1 MATPAE
7 LLDNMVPVSAFSRG
21 KAAQAFSSASN
32 STPVIVL
39 KNNAPYR
46 VITTPDE
53 YAYLSEV
60 EADMVLMAEAMAR
73 LTANQDAGS
82 VPAEEVYAELGIAL
96 EDVDAIETWSW
107 RDVGAVVP
115 SRSSGGSSR
124 IGRIPAYTRGEGDR
138 QSAVESSSLIRRGIR
153 KTSWEPALVPVERPD
168 ESEIEVGWHPDRVQ
182 A

>member
-73 LTANQDAGS
+73 LTA
-82 VPAEEVYAELGIAL
+82 EEVYAELGIAL
-96 EDVDAIETWSW
+96 EDVDAIE
-107 RDVGAVVP
+107 DVELA
-115 SRSSGGSSR
+115 
-124 IGRIPAYTRGEGDR
+124 
-138 QSAVESSSLIRRGIR
+138 
-153 KTSWEPALVPVERPD
+153 
-168 ESEIEVGWHPDRVQ
+168 
-182 A
+182 

>member
-60 EADMVLMAEAMAR
+60 EADMVDGESGCR
-73 LTANQDAGS
+73 IRPCGRGVRRAGHR
-82 VPAEEVYAELGIAL
+82 A
-96 EDVDAIETWSW
+96 
-107 RDVGAVVP
+107 
-115 SRSSGGSSR
+115 
-124 IGRIPAYTRGEGDR
+124 
-138 QSAVESSSLIRRGIR
+138 
-153 KTSWEPALVPVERPD
+153 
-168 ESEIEVGWHPDRVQ
+168 
-182 A
+182 

>member
-96 EDVDAIETWSW
+96 DDYCSAFATPFH
-107 RDVGAVVP
+107 AP
-115 SRSSGGSSR
+115 LLQRSMADCHTLT
-124 IGRIPAYTRGEGDR
+124 I
-138 QSAVESSSLIRRGIR
+138 
-153 KTSWEPALVPVERPD
+153 
-168 ESEIEVGWHPDRVQ
+168 
-182 A
+182 

>member
-1 MATPAE
+1 M
-7 LLDNMVPVSAFSRG
+7 
-21 KAAQAFSSASN
+21 AAQAFSSASN

-96 EDVDAIETWSW
+96 EDVDAIE
-107 RDVGAVVP
+107 DVELA
-115 SRSSGGSSR
+115 
-124 IGRIPAYTRGEGDR
+124 
-138 QSAVESSSLIRRGIR
+138 
-153 KTSWEPALVPVERPD
+153 
-168 ESEIEVGWHPDRVQ
+168 
-182 A
+182 